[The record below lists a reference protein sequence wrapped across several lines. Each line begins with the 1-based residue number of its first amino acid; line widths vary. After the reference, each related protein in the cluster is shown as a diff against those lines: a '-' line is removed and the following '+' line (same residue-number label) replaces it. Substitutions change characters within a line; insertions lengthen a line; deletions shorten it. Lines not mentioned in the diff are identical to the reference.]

1 MSTTIGISLYKKPIE
16 YVRKCIESALEQT
29 TDVQVI
35 LRTDGPDACDNVTL
49 TFLKELD
56 RCTSNFTFLEGK
68 VNLGIYGSYREIFKN
83 IETDN
88 LCQLDADD
96 YLHPDAIEVCERAL
110 ESHQEYSMV
119 YTDCME
125 VDSEG
130 NELQLCERQAT
141 QFTPQNIVR
150 YFMTYHLR
158 VIRKRVYD
166 AVGGYNESYKFGGDY
181 DLCLKISEIGVEQNI
196 GYIPIPL
203 YYYRRDEN
211 CHSLTDGI
219 LDSNRDCFYAKM
231 WHLRRTNQYDKISII
246 ENKDYSEL
254 IFAPKISDEQFNSI
268 SVEKSQPVIL
278 TGMHRSFT
286 SLTSNILTELGIYM
300 GESILEPDDFN
311 PEGYFENVDFLYFD
325 RTLCKFCMYHENS
338 FFDWGWSPDEKM
350 NSDKIKEFEGY
361 AKKLV
366 HDRKRLR
373 VWGWKDPRTSLLL
386 NFWDSIIPHA
396 KYIFVYRNPAEVYTS
411 VTKLKGIELF
421 QKHPEYIEKCW
432 SDHNRNILEFAS
444 KNRDRCIVISTNN
457 LTKNPNAIKPLL
469 TDKLGLRIYDENLEH
484 LVVSDHIRSKG
495 DDVKLSD
502 ETLSIYEQLQQMNEL
517 F

>member
-1 MSTTIGISLYKKPIE
+1 
-16 YVRKCIESALEQT
+16 
-29 TDVQVI
+29 
-35 LRTDGPDACDNVTL
+35 
-49 TFLKELD
+49 
-56 RCTSNFTFLEGK
+56 
-68 VNLGIYGSYREIFKN
+68 
-83 IETDN
+83 
-88 LCQLDADD
+88 
-96 YLHPDAIEVCERAL
+96 
-110 ESHQEYSMV
+110 
-119 YTDCME
+119 
-125 VDSEG
+125 
-130 NELQLCERQAT
+130 
-141 QFTPQNIVR
+141 
-150 YFMTYHLR
+150 
-158 VIRKRVYD
+158 
-166 AVGGYNESYKFGGDY
+166 
-181 DLCLKISEIGVEQNI
+181 
-196 GYIPIPL
+196 
-203 YYYRRDEN
+203 
-211 CHSLTDGI
+211 
-219 LDSNRDCFYAKM
+219 M